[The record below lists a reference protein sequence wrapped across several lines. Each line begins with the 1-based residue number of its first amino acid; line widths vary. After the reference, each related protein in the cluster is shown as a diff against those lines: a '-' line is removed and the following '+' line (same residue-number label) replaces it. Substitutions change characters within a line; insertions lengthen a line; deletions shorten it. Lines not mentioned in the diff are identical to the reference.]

1 MKGGETNMDKLVKE
15 FILDH
20 LDFYLETMKDSWL
33 ETDSQ
38 ETRDKEEHPFLLAI
52 EQMEKVPVKD

>member
-1 MKGGETNMDKLVKE
+1 MDKLVKE